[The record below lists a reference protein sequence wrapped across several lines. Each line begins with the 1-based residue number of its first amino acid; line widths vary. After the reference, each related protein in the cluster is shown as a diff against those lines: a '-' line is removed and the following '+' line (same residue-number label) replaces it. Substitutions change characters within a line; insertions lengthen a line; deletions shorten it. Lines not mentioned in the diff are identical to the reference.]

1 MCRWFTYMPTLALAV
16 RPMAMCSGM
25 LGLLARAVVPLAAR
39 RAVPA
44 VARAAVGPRGPLL
57 LAEARRASSSSTS
70 ASDGAPSRWR
80 RWRGIGATRLARA
93 RLPTVGALTQLV
105 QVPVVWVEDVL
116 VVDAAAA
123 PAVPSTP
130 TVTLANWAAQ
140 DDAHPWTVHVTNTSG
155 AAVYIRMDYGR

>member
-1 MCRWFTYMPTLALAV
+1 MRA
-16 RPMAMCSGM
+16 GM
-25 LGLLARAVVPLAAR
+25 LGMLARAVVPQAAR
-39 RAVPA
+39 RALPA

-57 LAEARRASSSSTS
+57 LAEARRAASSSSS
-70 ASDGAPSRWR
+70 ASSSSDTSRWR

-116 VVDAAAA
+116 VLDAAAA
-123 PAVPSTP
+123 PAAPSTP

-140 DDAHPWTVHVTNTSG
+140 DDAHAWTVHVTNTSG
-155 AAVYIRMDYGR
+155 APVFIRMDYGR